1 MVKLEA
7 ALELKVIAPAAEL
20 PILIAPVELP
30 VFMLVAKLEEAFKL
44 MVFPDIDAPALPVR
58 SPALVIVP
66 EPVVKISPEVEIL
79 SPAVAG
85 CKVVPDRLH
94 QP

>member
-7 ALELKVIAPAAEL
+7 ALELKVIAPAEEL

-30 VFMLVAKLEEAFKL
+30 VFILVAKLEEAFML
-44 MVFPDIDAPALPVR
+44 TVLPEIDAPALPVR

-66 EPVVKISPEVEIL
+66 EPVVKIFPDVEMLSPEV
-79 SPAVAG
+79 AG
-85 CKVVPDRLH
+85 WIVVPDLLH